1 MTIAGAP
8 VAAQSGCTFKV
19 LNPATEQPVADVPDC
34 SRMQLDEAVR
44 AARSAFPAWAQTP
57 IAERRARLMALAERM
72 RGSVGSL
79 RHLLTLEQGKCYAE
93 AEKEILAAANAVS
106 LMAALELPVDVAED
120 SAGRKIETRRVPIG
134 VVAAIAP
141 WNFPIMLA
149 AIKLAPALLAGN
161 TVILKPSPYTPL
173 TTLHLGDLARDLFP
187 AGVLNVICGSDRL
200 GPWITEHS
208 GVDKI
213 AFTGSTQT
221 GRRIMQSA
229 GANLKRLT
237 LELGGN
243 DPAIVLDDVN
253 VEEVAENLFWS
264 AFRNAGQVCV
274 ATKRMYIHERIY
286 GALTQ
291 ALVRVGRAVK
301 VGNGTLEGVQM
312 GPVSNRAQYDRLKA
326 LLADARERGCRF
338 LLGDESARSPGYFLP
353 ITLIDNPP
361 EDARIVQEEQFGP
374 VLPLLK
380 FSRIEEA
387 IARCNASEYGL
398 GASVWS
404 ADSARARELAHSLQ
418 AGLIWINETPS
429 MHPLAAF
436 GGHKQSGIGA
446 EGGLEGL
453 LAYTLTQTCFVR
465 KH

>member
-1 MTIAGAP
+1 MLIAGAG
-8 VAAQSGCTFKV
+8 VAAESGLTFEV
-19 LNPATEQPVADVPDC
+19 LNPATEQPIADAPDC
-34 SRMQLDEAVR
+34 SRRQLDEAVR
-44 AARSAFPAWAQTP
+44 AARLAFPGWVKTP
-57 IAERRARLMALAERM
+57 IADRRARLTALAERM
-72 RGSVGSL
+72 RANLASL
-79 RHLLTLEQGKCYAE
+79 RRLLTLEQGKCYAE

-106 LMAALELPVDVAED
+106 VMAALELPVDVVED

-161 TVILKPSPYTPL
+161 TVLLKPSPYTPL
-173 TTLHLGDLARDLFP
+173 TTLLLGDLARDLFP
-187 AGVLNVICGSDRL
+187 AGVLNVICGTDRL
-200 GPWITEHS
+200 GPWITGHP

-221 GRRIMQSA
+221 GRQIMQSA
-229 GANLKRLT
+229 GGSLKRLT

-253 VEEVAENLFWS
+253 VEAVAEKLFWS

-274 ATKRMYIHERIY
+274 ATKRLYIHERIY
-286 GALTQ
+286 ETLTQ
-291 ALVRVGRAVK
+291 ALVRVGRGVK
-301 VGNGTLEGVQM
+301 VGDGTLNGVQM
-312 GPVSNRAQYDRLKA
+312 GPVNNRAHYDRLRS
-326 LLADARERGCRF
+326 LIADARERGCQF
-338 LLGDESARSPGYFLP
+338 LLGHEPAPSPGYFLP
-353 ITLIDNPP
+353 VTLIDNPP

-380 FSRIEEA
+380 FSRIDEA
-387 IARCNASEYGL
+387 IARSNTSEYGL

-404 ADSARARELAHSLQ
+404 ADTARAEEVAASLE
-418 AGLIWINETPS
+418 AGLVWINESPG

-446 EGGLEGL
+446 EGGVEGL
-453 LAYTLTQTCFVR
+453 LAYTLTQTRFVS